1 MKSDVSHTIFILER
15 IYMNTKEVKSVLI
28 LLLTAAIWGFAFVA
42 QRVGMQHVGAFT
54 FNGVRFA
61 LGSLSLLPVIYFF
74 GRKSKAEN
82 IDKPKFD
89 NFEEANIKTTIK
101 SGILA
106 GSVLFI
112 AASLQQVGLIY
123 TTAGKAGFIT
133 SLYIVLVPILG
144 IFLKQKTHFITWIG
158 ALTSV
163 IGLYLLSIN
172 ESLSIEFGDLLEIIG
187 AFFWAAHIQLIDRFV
202 KNVDAIKLSC
212 VQFAACSVL
221 SFIVALIFEDIS
233 LVGLID
239 ALVPILYGGI
249 MSAGVAYTLQAI
261 GQKYAKPS
269 HAAIALSME
278 SVFAAIGGALI
289 LKERL
294 PAKGYVGCVLMLLGM
309 LIAQSENFKKNKVES

>member
-1 MKSDVSHTIFILER
+1 MKTR
-15 IYMNTKEVKSVLI
+15 EVKSVFI

-74 GRKSKAEN
+74 DKKSKNENSENAE
-82 IDKPKFD
+82 IKD
-89 NFEEANIKTTIK
+89 FEEADLKTTIK
-101 SGILA
+101 SGLLA

-144 IFLKQKTHFITWIG
+144 IFLKQKTHFTTWIG
-158 ALTSV
+158 AFTAV
-163 IGLYLLSIN
+163 VGLYLLSIN
-172 ESLSIEFGDLLEIIG
+172 ESLTVEFGDLLEIIG

-202 KNVDAIKLSC
+202 KNVDAIKLSSI
-212 VQFAACSVL
+212 QFAACSVL
-221 SFIVALIFEDIS
+221 SLIVAFIFEDVNLS
-233 LVGLID
+233 GLTS

-249 MSAGVAYTLQAI
+249 MSAGVAYTLQAV

-278 SVFAAIGGALI
+278 SVFAAIGGAML
-289 LKERL
+289 LDERL
-294 PAKGYVGCVLMLLGM
+294 PVKGYAGCALMLLGM
-309 LIAQSENFKKNKVES
+309 LIAQFENIMKK

>member
-1 MKSDVSHTIFILER
+1 MK
-15 IYMNTKEVKSVLI
+15 TKEVKSVLI

-74 GRKSKAEN
+74 SRKSNAEN
-82 IDKPKFD
+82 ADKNKSIK
-89 NFEEANIKTTIK
+89 FEEADLKTTIK
-101 SGILA
+101 SGMLA
-106 GSVLFI
+106 GCVLFI
-112 AASLQQVGLIY
+112 AASLQQIGLIY

-144 IFLKQKTHFITWIG
+144 IFLKQKTHFTTWTG
-158 ALTSV
+158 ALTAV

-172 ESLSIEFGDLLEIIG
+172 ESLSIEFGDFLEIIG

-202 KNVDAIKLSC
+202 RNVDAIKLSSI
-212 VQFAACSVL
+212 QFATCSIL
-221 SFIVALIFEDIS
+221 SLIVAFIFEDVNFI
-233 LVGLID
+233 GLSD
-239 ALVPILYGGI
+239 ALVPLLYGGI

-261 GQKYAKPS
+261 GQKSAKPS

-278 SVFAAIGGALI
+278 SVFAAIGGAL
-289 LKERL
+289 LLDERL
-294 PAKGYVGCVLMLLGM
+294 PGRGYLGCGLMLLGM
-309 LIAQSENFKKNKVES
+309 LIAQSENLKKNESVT

>member
-1 MKSDVSHTIFILER
+1 MKS
-15 IYMNTKEVKSVLI
+15 KEGKSVLI

-74 GRKSKAEN
+74 NKQSKTKNETNTNEN
-82 IDKPKFD
+82 EVNVIKEVKEKNEFK
-89 NFEEANIKTTIK
+89 EANLKTTVK
-101 SGILA
+101 SGMLA

-144 IFLKQKTHFITWIG
+144 IFLKQKTHYTTWIG
-158 ALTSV
+158 ALTAV
-163 IGLYLLSIN
+163 VGLYLLSIN
-172 ESLSIEFGDLLEIIG
+172 ESLTIEFGDFLEIIG

-202 KNVDAIKLSC
+202 KNVDAIKLSSI
-212 VQFAACSVL
+212 QFATCAVL
-221 SFIVALIFEDIS
+221 SLIVAFIFEDVNFS
-233 LVGLID
+233 GLSS
-239 ALVPILYGGI
+239 ALAPILYGGI

-261 GQKYAKPS
+261 GQKFAKPS

-278 SVFAAIGGALI
+278 AVFAAIGGAWL
-289 LKERL
+289 LHERL
-294 PAKGYVGCVLMLLGM
+294 PARGYVGSGLMLLGM
-309 LIAQSENFKKNKVES
+309 LIAQSENLKKKLTKS

>member
-1 MKSDVSHTIFILER
+1 MK
-15 IYMNTKEVKSVLI
+15 TKEVKSVLI

-74 GRKSKAEN
+74 SRKSKNEN
-82 IDKPKFD
+82 AGNKDG
-89 NFEEANIKTTIK
+89 NVFEEADLRTTIK
-101 SGILA
+101 SGMLA
-106 GSVLFI
+106 GIVLFI

-144 IFLKQKTHFITWIG
+144 IFLKQKTHFTTWIG
-158 ALTSV
+158 ALTAV
-163 IGLYLLSIN
+163 AGLYLLSIN
-172 ESLSIEFGDLLEIIG
+172 ESLSIEFGDFLEIIG

-202 KNVDAIKLSC
+202 RNVDAIKLSS
-212 VQFAACSVL
+212 VQFATCSVL
-221 SFIVALIFEDIS
+221 SLIVALIFEDVNFS
-233 LVGLID
+233 GLSS
-239 ALVPILYGGI
+239 ALIPILYGGI

-261 GQKYAKPS
+261 GQKSAKPS

-278 SVFAAIGGALI
+278 SVFAAIGGAML
-289 LKERL
+289 LEERL
-294 PAKGYVGCVLMLLGM
+294 PVKGYAGCGLMLLGM
-309 LIAQSENFKKNKVES
+309 LIAQSENLKATKETT

>member
-1 MKSDVSHTIFILER
+1 MK
-15 IYMNTKEVKSVLI
+15 TKEVKSVLT

-74 GRKSKAEN
+74 SRKSKGEN
-82 IDKPKFD
+82 AGKNEPVK
-89 NFEEANIKTTIK
+89 FEEADLKTTIK
-101 SGILA
+101 SGMLA

-144 IFLKQKTHFITWIG
+144 IFLKQKTHFTTWIG
-158 ALTSV
+158 ALTAV
-163 IGLYLLSIN
+163 VGLYLLSIN
-172 ESLSIEFGDLLEIIG
+172 ESLSIEFGDFLEIVG

-202 KNVDAIKLSC
+202 RNVDAIKLSSI
-212 VQFAACSVL
+212 QFATCSIL
-221 SFIVALIFEDIS
+221 SLIVAFIFEDVSFI
-233 LVGLID
+233 GLSD

-261 GQKYAKPS
+261 GQKSAKPS

-278 SVFAAIGGALI
+278 SVFAAIGGAL
-289 LKERL
+289 LLEERL
-294 PAKGYVGCVLMLLGM
+294 PVKGYLGCGLMLLGM
-309 LIAQSENFKKNKVES
+309 LIAQSENFKKNEPVT

>member
-1 MKSDVSHTIFILER
+1 MKTR
-15 IYMNTKEVKSVLI
+15 EVKSVLI

-74 GRKSKAEN
+74 RKKSDNEN
-82 IDKPKFD
+82 ASIETIESEEE
-89 NFEEANIKTTIK
+89 NFKTTVK

-144 IFLKQKTHFITWIG
+144 IFLRQKTHVTTWLG
-158 ALTSV
+158 ALTAV
-163 IGLYLLSIN
+163 AGLYLLSIN
-172 ESLSIEFGDLLEIIG
+172 ENLTVEFGDLLEIIG
-187 AFFWAAHIQLIDRFV
+187 AFFWATHIQLIDRYV
-202 KNVDAIKLSC
+202 KSVDVLKLSSI
-212 VQFAACSVL
+212 QFATCSVL
-221 SFIVALIFEDIS
+221 SLIVAFIFEDVNLS
-233 LVGLID
+233 GLSE

-261 GQKYAKPS
+261 GQKSAKPS

-278 SVFAAIGGALI
+278 SVFAAIGGAWL
-289 LKERL
+289 LQERL
-294 PAKGYVGCVLMLLGM
+294 PVKGYAGCGLMLLGM
-309 LIAQSENFKKNKVES
+309 LIAQSENIRK

>member
-1 MKSDVSHTIFILER
+1 MK
-15 IYMNTKEVKSVLI
+15 TKEVKSVLI

-74 GRKSKAEN
+74 SRKSNAEN
-82 IDKPKFD
+82 ADKNKSIK
-89 NFEEANIKTTIK
+89 FEEADLKTTIK
-101 SGILA
+101 SGMLA
-106 GSVLFI
+106 GCVLFI
-112 AASLQQVGLIY
+112 AASLQQIGLIY

-144 IFLKQKTHFITWIG
+144 IFLKQKTHFTTWIG
-158 ALTSV
+158 ALTAV

-172 ESLSIEFGDLLEIIG
+172 ESLSIEFGDFLEIIG

-202 KNVDAIKLSC
+202 RNVDAIKLSSI
-212 VQFAACSVL
+212 QFATCSIL
-221 SFIVALIFEDIS
+221 SLIVAFIFEDVNFI
-233 LVGLID
+233 GLSD
-239 ALVPILYGGI
+239 ALVPLLYGGI

-261 GQKYAKPS
+261 GQKSAKPS

-278 SVFAAIGGALI
+278 SVFAAIGGAL
-289 LKERL
+289 LLEERL
-294 PAKGYVGCVLMLLGM
+294 PGRGYLGCGLMLLGM
-309 LIAQSENFKKNKVES
+309 LIAQSENLKKTNP